1 MAISRAGCFIRIDA
15 MSRVMRSPISVL
27 ASFLRTEV
35 STSPEQLLHAAKV
48 SMWVRF
54 SVYVLG
60 LLEVQYRIEFGA
72 LSHVLNTLYVLGAL
86 GINGYVQYLVRRS
99 GTVKPSWLL
108 ALSALDLAATS
119 FTTSLSGG
127 FSSPYFTLYYAAVAL
142 FAWVFASVRL
152 TLAWTTLTAL
162 VYVSLC
168 VWVEPGMDWAAKD
181 ERELFYRVV
190 CLYAVA
196 AAVSV
201 ITHFERDRRIKGL
214 ERERELQRQ
223 RIELSQ
229 AIHDTTAQWAYM
241 IGLGLDSAM
250 ELVDDSNSALTGKL
264 RLAGDLSK
272 TAMWELRHAID
283 GGQIFRG
290 EELGDVLDA
299 HAATFTTITS
309 VPAEFVRRGRE
320 PPMSTIAKS
329 LLFSMAHNALTN
341 VIRHADAK
349 SVVVILDCTDDE
361 LRLSVSDDGV
371 GLPVEYETR
380 GHGFR
385 NMRADAARIGGTLEV
400 DSDGDGGGT
409 TVMCVV
415 PRHFLIGED

>member
-1 MAISRAGCFIRIDA
+1 ML
-15 MSRVMRSPISVL
+15 RVMRSPILGLS
-27 ASFLRTEV
+27 SFLRTEV
-35 STSPEQLLHAAKV
+35 STSPEQLLHAARV

-54 SVYVLG
+54 SVYALG

-86 GINGYVQYLVRRS
+86 AINGYVQYLVRRS

-108 ALSALDLAATS
+108 ALSAVDLAATS
-119 FTTSLSGG
+119 FSTSLSGG
-127 FSSPYFTLYYAAVAL
+127 FSSPYFTLYYVSVAL

-152 TLAWTTLTAL
+152 TLAWTTLTAMG
-162 VYVSLC
+162 YASLC
-168 VWVEPGMDWAAKD
+168 VWVGPGMDWAAKD

-241 IGLGLDSAM
+241 IGLGLESAM

-329 LLFSMAHNALTN
+329 LLFSMAHNAMTN
-341 VIRHADAK
+341 VIRHANARR
-349 SVVVILDCTDDE
+349 VAVRLDCTDE
-361 LRLSVSDDGV
+361 VLRLSVSDDGV
-371 GLPVEYETR
+371 GLPLGYESR

-385 NMRADAARIGGTLEV
+385 NMRADAARIGGRLEV

-409 TVMCVV
+409 TVTCVA